1 MVGSGSPEVLN
12 WRQRIANF
20 ESTENACAARQPTM
34 QKKRCHRIVAHRI
47 EARRLKPESPTRRM
61 VAGCCDT
68 PMFLDFTKAHWL
80 TIFLQGR
87 A

>member
-1 MVGSGSPEVLN
+1 LEAKSSELRADRECLRG
-12 WRQRIANF
+12 
-20 ESTENACAARQPTM
+20 AAADHA
-34 QKKRCHRIVAHRI
+34 KKRCHRIVAHRI

>member
-1 MVGSGSPEVLN
+1 
-12 WRQRIANF
+12 
-20 ESTENACAARQPTM
+20 M

-61 VAGCCDT
+61 AARCCDT

>member
-1 MVGSGSPEVLN
+1 
-12 WRQRIANF
+12 
-20 ESTENACAARQPTM
+20 M

-61 VAGCCDT
+61 VAGYCDT
-68 PMFLDFTKAHWL
+68 PMFLDFTKGHWL
-80 TIFLQGR
+80 TIILQWR